1 MAHLSFFPYVKRSMK
16 VVYERCE
23 NSSWLQ
29 VHAHAWSGEQRF
41 RDFLVLLSLLS
52 LCCSIRQMTKICFS
66 FFGGITII
74 RVIFSCSYCW
84 TVLKFDYSWLLA
96 SQLNYFEVCI
106 FFKAKSLY
114 SATVVCFF
122 IGSINSE
129 CNKHFFSPYCRL
141 TTGIHHSS
149 HATDHCWQ
157 CFFYYLEWE
166 SFCQHYDKQGW
177 IQYWPANGA
186 EMFHISVSV

>member
-1 MAHLSFFPYVKRSMK
+1 M
-16 VVYERCE
+16 
-23 NSSWLQ
+23 
-29 VHAHAWSGEQRF
+29 
-41 RDFLVLLSLLS
+41 
-52 LCCSIRQMTKICFS
+52 
-66 FFGGITII
+66 TII

-141 TTGIHHSS
+141 TTAFTIQVMLLITIDSASS
-149 HATDHCWQ
+149 VIWNESPCASIMTNKAEFSIGRPMALR
-157 CFFYYLEWE
+157 CFILVF
-166 SFCQHYDKQGW
+166 
-177 IQYWPANGA
+177 QYNTRELRNLAWNDRAQ
-186 EMFHISVSV
+186 SR